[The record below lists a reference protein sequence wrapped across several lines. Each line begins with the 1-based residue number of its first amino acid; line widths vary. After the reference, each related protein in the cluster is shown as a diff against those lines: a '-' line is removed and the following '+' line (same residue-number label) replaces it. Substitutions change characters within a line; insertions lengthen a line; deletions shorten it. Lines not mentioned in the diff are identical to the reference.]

1 MKKIRKYL
9 ALLFALVLILSLCA
23 SAFADG
29 TSYTVRLYGGDSAVG
44 ELKAGG
50 VVMQTVADGDSVT
63 FTEDMVEVKDKRY
76 YPKGFREAGHDNNPL
91 ITFGAKVKIT
101 RDTDFVIAYGMKST
115 AVKYT
120 VRYRH
125 ATTGVDLIGAQTFY
139 GNVGDKPVVAFLYLE
154 NYMPQAYNLTK
165 TLSATESENEFI
177 FLYEPIP
184 QVQNNGAAQVVPG
197 ANNNANA
204 NANANANNNANANA
218 NNNANAN
225 ANNNAGANANANANA
240 GTNEGANANANANA
254 NAGTNEGANAN
265 ANEGANANANAGA
278 NTGEA
283 EGTAPTVP
291 EEIIDLDVP
300 LAGPGQQQGEPG
312 SGPFSGLSK
321 AVYAAVGLVIL
332 ALAGIPLFFFLKR
345 RKTEKKEKQG
355 MKPEEK

>member
-1 MKKIRKYL
+1 MKKFRKIAAL
-9 ALLFALVLILSLCA
+9 AFALVLMFSLC
-23 SAFADG
+23 SAVFAAEPDEDATG
-29 TSYTVRLYGGDSAVG
+29 TLYTVRLYGGNDEVG
-44 ELKAGG
+44 TLTVGSDG
-50 VVMQTVADGDSVT
+50 VYTQQLPPGKVT
-63 FTEDMVEVKDKRY
+63 FTADKVKVNDDRFY
-76 YPKGFREAGHDNNPL
+76 AKGFREAGHDNNP
-91 ITFGAKVKIT
+91 IFTFGAAAPVE
-101 RDTDFVIAYGMKST
+101 RDIDYVIAYGMKST

-184 QVQNNGAAQVVPG
+184 QVQNNGAAQVVPA
-197 ANNNANA
+197 ANQNANA
-204 NANANANNNANANA
+204 NANAGANANANA

-225 ANNNAGANANANANA
+225 ANNNAGANANANA

-254 NAGTNEGANAN
+254 NAGT
-265 ANEGANANANAGA
+265 NEGANANANAGA

-312 SGPFSGLSK
+312 SGPFSGPSK

>member
-1 MKKIRKYL
+1 MKKFRKIAAL
-9 ALLFALVLILSLCA
+9 AFALVLMFSLC
-23 SAFADG
+23 SAVFAAEPDEDATG
-29 TSYTVRLYGGDSAVG
+29 TLYTVRLYGGNDEVG
-44 ELKAGG
+44 TLTVGSDG
-50 VVMQTVADGDSVT
+50 VYTQQLPPGKVT
-63 FTEDMVEVKDKRY
+63 FTADKVKVNDDRFY
-76 YPKGFREAGHDNNPL
+76 AKGFREAGHDNNP
-91 ITFGAKVKIT
+91 IFTFGAAAPVE
-101 RDTDFVIAYGMKST
+101 RDIDYVIAYGMKST

-204 NANANANNNANANA
+204 GANAG
-218 NNNANAN
+218 AN
-225 ANNNAGANANANANA
+225 ANNNAGANANNNAGANANANA

-254 NAGTNEGANAN
+254 NAGTNEGVN
-265 ANEGANANANAGA
+265 ANEGANANANEGA

-312 SGPFSGLSK
+312 SGPFSGPSK

>member
-29 TSYTVRLYGGDSAVG
+29 TTYTVRIYGGDSEVG
-44 ELKAGG
+44 ELKADA
-50 VVMQTVADGDSVT
+50 VPMQTVADGDSVT
-63 FTEDMVEVKDKRY
+63 FTEDMVEVKDPRY

-125 ATTGVDLIGAQTFY
+125 ATTGADLIGAQTFY

-204 NANANANNNANANA
+204 NANAGANAG
-218 NNNANAN
+218 AN
-225 ANNNAGANANANANA
+225 ANNNAGANANANA

-254 NAGTNEGANAN
+254 NAGTNEGVN
-265 ANEGANANANAGA
+265 ANEGA

-312 SGPFSGLSK
+312 SGPFSGPSK

-332 ALAGIPLFFFLKR
+332 ALAGIPLFFFLLR
-345 RKTEKKEKQG
+345 WKTEKKEKQG

>member
-29 TSYTVRLYGGDSAVG
+29 TTYTVRIYGGDSEVG
-44 ELKAGG
+44 ELKADA
-50 VVMQTVADGDSVT
+50 VPMQTVADGDSVT
-63 FTEDMVEVKDKRY
+63 FTEDMVEVKDPRY

-204 NANANANNNANANA
+204 GANAG
-218 NNNANAN
+218 AN
-225 ANNNAGANANANANA
+225 ANNNAGANANNNAGANANANA

-254 NAGTNEGANAN
+254 NAGTNEGVN
-265 ANEGANANANAGA
+265 ANEGANANANEGA

-312 SGPFSGLSK
+312 SGPFSGPSK

>member
-1 MKKIRKYL
+1 MKKIKKYS

-50 VVMQTVADGDSVT
+50 VVMQTVADGGSVT
-63 FTEDMVEVKDKRY
+63 FTEDMVEVKDERFY
-76 YPKGFREAGHDNNPL
+76 AKGFREAGHDNSPL

-125 ATTGVDLIGAQTFY
+125 ATTGADLIGAQTFY

-204 NANANANNNANANA
+204 NANAGANAG
-218 NNNANAN
+218 AN
-225 ANNNAGANANANANA
+225 ANNNAGANANANA

-265 ANEGANANANAGA
+265 ANAGA

-283 EGTAPTVP
+283 EGTAPTIP

-312 SGPFSGLSK
+312 SGPFSGPSK

>member
-29 TSYTVRLYGGDSAVG
+29 TTYTVRIYGGDSEVG
-44 ELKAGG
+44 ELKADA
-50 VVMQTVADGDSVT
+50 VPMQTVADGDSVT
-63 FTEDMVEVKDKRY
+63 FTEDMVEVKDPRY

-204 NANANANNNANANA
+204 NANAGANAG
-218 NNNANAN
+218 AN
-225 ANNNAGANANANANA
+225 ANNNAGANANANA

-254 NAGTNEGANAN
+254 NAGTNEGVN
-265 ANEGANANANAGA
+265 ANEGA

-312 SGPFSGLSK
+312 SGPFSGPSK

>member
-29 TSYTVRLYGGDSAVG
+29 TTYTVRIYGGDSEVG
-44 ELKAGG
+44 ELKADA
-50 VVMQTVADGDSVT
+50 VPMQTVADGGSVT
-63 FTEDMVEVKDKRY
+63 FTEDMVEVKDPRY

-125 ATTGVDLIGAQTFY
+125 ATTGADLIGAQTFY

-184 QVQNNGAAQVVPG
+184 QVQNNGAAQVVPA
-197 ANNNANA
+197 ANQNANA
-204 NANANANNNANANA
+204 NANAGANAG
-218 NNNANAN
+218 AN
-225 ANNNAGANANANANA
+225 ANNNAGANANANA

-254 NAGTNEGANAN
+254 NAGTNEGVN
-265 ANEGANANANAGA
+265 ANEGANANANEGA

-312 SGPFSGLSK
+312 SGPFSGPSK

>member
-1 MKKIRKYL
+1 MKKFRKIAAL
-9 ALLFALVLILSLCA
+9 AFALVLMFSLC
-23 SAFADG
+23 SAVFAAEPDEDATG
-29 TSYTVRLYGGDSAVG
+29 TLYTVRLYGGNDEVG
-44 ELKAGG
+44 TLTVGSDG
-50 VVMQTVADGDSVT
+50 VYTQQLPPGKVT
-63 FTEDMVEVKDKRY
+63 FTADKVKVNDDRFY
-76 YPKGFREAGHDNNPL
+76 AKGFREAGHDNNP
-91 ITFGAKVKIT
+91 IFTFGAAAPVE
-101 RDTDFVIAYGMKST
+101 RDIDYVIAYGMKST

-197 ANNNANA
+197 ANNNA
-204 NANANANNNANANA
+204 
-218 NNNANAN
+218 
-225 ANNNAGANANANANA
+225 GANANANA

-254 NAGTNEGANAN
+254 NAGTNEGVNANEGTNAN
-265 ANEGANANANAGA
+265 ANEGA

-312 SGPFSGLSK
+312 SGPFSGPSK